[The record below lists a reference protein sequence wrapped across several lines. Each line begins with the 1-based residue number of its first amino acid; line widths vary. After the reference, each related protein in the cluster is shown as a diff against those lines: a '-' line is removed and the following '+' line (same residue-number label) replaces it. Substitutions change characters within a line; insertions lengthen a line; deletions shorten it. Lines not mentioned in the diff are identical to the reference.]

1 MPTEV
6 GAFEAKTKFSEL
18 LRKVELGERFTV
30 TRRGKVIAEL
40 AQPKN
45 VAEEN
50 ATSIRPEF
58 SEEER
63 EAAYQRL
70 RNPRISGVSGDEI
83 LEWIREG
90 RK

>member
-1 MPTEV
+1 MPTEI

-18 LRKVELGERFTV
+18 LRKVDQGERFTI
-30 TRRGKVIAEL
+30 TLRGRKIAEL
-40 AQPKN
+40 AQPKKI
-45 VAEEN
+45 VEGYA
-50 ATSIRPEF
+50 SPGPEF

-70 RNPRISGVSGDEI
+70 RNPKISGVSGDTI